1 MKSHWH
7 EQIQRYINGLA
18 SPSEAAALQAA
29 LSQDAELRALY
40 LDYMNLDVALSAT
53 AETMTFTEN
62 GRNGIATFPRP
73 HLGSSPHYWRWLAA
87 AATCAALIILV
98 LLPRHRISSRA
109 RLDIAA
115 ISSTQSAIERL
126 SLKPPLL
133 FPDWASPTASMLTPS
148 PILK

>member
-1 MKSHWH
+1 LKSHWH

-18 SPSEAAALQAA
+18 SPAEAAALQAA
-29 LSQDAELRALY
+29 LSGDAELRALY
-40 LDYMNLDVALSAT
+40 LDYMNLDAALSAT

-62 GRNGIATFPRP
+62 GRNGIATFPGP
-73 HLGSSPHYWRWLAA
+73 HLGSSPLHWRWLAA

-109 RLDIAA
+109 RLDVAA

-126 SLKPPLL
+126 SVQPPPLI
-133 FPDWASPTASMLTPS
+133 PDWASPTASMLTPS